1 MQLFLMSQSK
11 IFIDIGNS
19 AVKWRTIESNVYS
32 KSVDKFLLN
41 TLPQADT
48 AWVSAVANLNIAEDL
63 ETHFDEVHLVHTQNK
78 FNNLKISYDDSSSLG
93 SDRFFAMI
101 GAMEHFP
108 KKPLLVIDIG
118 SAMTF
123 DVINE
128 DGFHQGGLIM
138 PGLKVLRKS
147 FTMFETTDLS
157 TNVYGLA
164 SNTTDAWKSGTQSMI
179 FSSINDQIE
188 KFNDMFSDGIVTIC
202 GGLVD
207 EIKNELPD
215 SVQIFDNLVLDG
227 LECYSQTVG

>member
-1 MQLFLMSQSK
+1 MSQSK

-19 AVKWRTIESNVYS
+19 AIKWRTTESNVYS

-128 DGFHQGGLIM
+128 DGYHQGGLIM
-138 PGLKVLRKS
+138 PGLGVLRKS
-147 FTMFETTDLS
+147 FSKFETTDIS
-157 TNVYGLA
+157 TNFAGLA
-164 SNTTDAWKSGTQSMI
+164 NNTKDAWKSGTQVMLL
-179 FSSINDQIE
+179 SSINDQIE
-188 KFNDMFSDGIVTIC
+188 KFNEMFSDGIVTIC
-202 GGLVD
+202 GGLVN
-207 EIKNELPD
+207 EIKNELPEP
-215 SVQIFDNLVLDG
+215 VQIFDNLVLDG

>member
-1 MQLFLMSQSK
+1 MSQSK

-19 AVKWRTIESNVYS
+19 AVKWRTKESNVYFE
-32 KSVDKFLLN
+32 SVDKFLSN
-41 TLPQADT
+41 TLPQADS
-48 AWVSAVANLNIAEDL
+48 AWVSAVANLNIVDDIKILFKE
-63 ETHFDEVHLVHTQNK
+63 FHLVNSQK
-78 FNNLKISYDDSSSLG
+78 KCKNLVVAYDDPLSLG
-93 SDRFFAMI
+93 SDRFCAMM
-101 GAMEHFP
+101 GSMVHFP

-123 DVINE
+123 DVIDE
-128 DGFHQGGLIM
+128 DGYHQGGLIM
-138 PGLKVLRKS
+138 PGLGVLRKS
-147 FTMFETTDLS
+147 FSKFETSDLS
-157 TNVYGLA
+157 TSINTLA
-164 SNTTDAWKSGTQSMI
+164 TNTNDAWKNGTQAMLI
-179 FSSINDQIE
+179 SSINDQIE

>member
-1 MQLFLMSQSK
+1 MSRSN
-11 IFIDIGNS
+11 IYIDIGNS
-19 AVKWRTIESNVYS
+19 AVKWRTLESDVYS
-32 KSVDKFLLN
+32 KNVNEFSLT

-48 AWVSAVANLNIAEDL
+48 AWVSAVANIHIVDDL
-63 ETHFDEVHLVHTQNK
+63 ETHFDRVHLVSSQKK
-78 FNNLKISYDDSSSLG
+78 FNNLEISYDKLSSLG

-101 GAMEHFP
+101 GAITHYP
-108 KKPLLVIDIG
+108 KKHLLVIDIG

-123 DVINE
+123 DVI
-128 DGFHQGGLIM
+128 DGDGIHQGGLIM
-138 PGLKVLRKS
+138 PGLGVLRKS
-147 FTMFETTDLS
+147 FSKFETSDVS
-157 TNVYGLA
+157 TSFDDLA
-164 SNTTDAWKSGTQSMI
+164 SNTTDAWKNGTQAMLI
-179 FSSINDQIE
+179 SSINDQIE

>member
-1 MQLFLMSQSK
+1 MSQSK

-19 AVKWRTIESNVYS
+19 AVKWRTPGSDVYF
-32 KSVDKFLLN
+32 KRVDEFLLSR
-41 TLPQADT
+41 LPQADS
-48 AWVSAVANLNIAEDL
+48 AWVSAVANLNIVEDL
-63 ETHFDEVHLVHTQNK
+63 ETHFDEVHLIHTQNK

-93 SDRFFAMI
+93 SDRFYAMI

-123 DVINE
+123 DAINE
-128 DGFHQGGLIM
+128 DGYHQGGLIM
-138 PGLKVLRKS
+138 PGLGFLRKS
-147 FTMFETTDLS
+147 FSKFATTDLS
-157 TNVYGLA
+157 TNVDGLA
-164 SNTTDAWKSGTQSMI
+164 SNTTDAWKSGTQSMM

-188 KFNDMFSDGIVTIC
+188 KFNEMFSDGIVTIC
-202 GGLVD
+202 GGLVH
-207 EIKNELPD
+207 EIKNELPE

>member
-1 MQLFLMSQSK
+1 MSQSK
-11 IFIDIGNS
+11 IFVDIGNS
-19 AVKWRTIESNVYS
+19 AIKWRTIESNVYS
-32 KSVDKFLLN
+32 KSIDKFLLN
-41 TLPQADT
+41 TLPQAET
-48 AWVSAVANLNIAEDL
+48 AWVSAVANMHIVEEL
-63 ETHFDEVHLVHTQNK
+63 EAHFDTVHLVHTQNK

-128 DGFHQGGLIM
+128 DGYHQGGLIM
-138 PGLKVLRKS
+138 PGLEALRKS

-164 SNTTDAWKSGTQSMI
+164 SNTTDAWKSGTQAMLL
-179 FSSINDQIE
+179 SSINVQIE

-207 EIKNELPD
+207 EIKNELPE